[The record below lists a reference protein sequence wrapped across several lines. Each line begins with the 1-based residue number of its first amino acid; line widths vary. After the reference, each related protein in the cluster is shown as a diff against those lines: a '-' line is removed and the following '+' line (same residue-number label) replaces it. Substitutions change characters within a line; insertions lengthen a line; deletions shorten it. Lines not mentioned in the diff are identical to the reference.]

1 MINGL
6 EGIPGS
12 GKSYEAV
19 VYHVLEALKQG
30 RYVVT
35 NLPLIV
41 PMFAAINPEFRM
53 RIELRIRPQP
63 VRGVWDA
70 SRITVDEDG
79 NTTGE
84 AFELFSDGHVED
96 PAPGTRAF
104 GHVWD
109 FYSTKKDAK
118 GRGPLYVIDECHVAL
133 PKLGTS
139 KAVVEWFKLHRH
151 YNSDVLLMTQSFRDM
166 CSEIAVL
173 LAILVKV
180 RKADILG
187 RKDSYIRKVHGGY
200 RGAVISTEER
210 KYRPEFFP
218 LYKSH
223 TQGSSVAEAGAQDV
237 APFIVKFNRL
247 KWVVLAAGGI
257 ACAWAFWPAPAK
269 PKPAWLKDAEKLRGK
284 PMPEPKGPAVFGPPV
299 SALPPGALPSSA
311 PTQRQAQA
319 PEPVSDKIAGLAR
332 GGGQP
337 EGRPGEVPEPY
348 GLKGL
353 HLTGFVRMGSRVS
366 YAITV
371 SQNGAVVSSLTD
383 SELTRVGYKFVGIGD
398 CVATVQWGE
407 RVRTIT
413 CDSPSITVAS
423 QPQSIVRPPQL
434 QAVAPSPA
442 ASATVAAELKAD
454 ALVATSPAD
463 ERTGQNIRAM
473 RAGQRSL

>member
-19 VYHVLEALKQG
+19 VYHVLEALKDG
-30 RYVVT
+30 RYVIT

-41 PMFAAINPEFRM
+41 PMFTAINPDFRM

-84 AFELFSDGHVED
+84 AFELFPDGELRE
-96 PAPGTRAF
+96 PEPGTRPF

-109 FYSTKKDAK
+109 YYSKRKDAK

-139 KAVVEWFKLHRH
+139 RAVIEWFKLHRH
-151 YNSDVLLMTQSFRDM
+151 YNSDVLLMTQSFRSM
-166 CSEIAVL
+166 CAEIAEL

-187 RKDSYIRKVHGGY
+187 KKNAYIRKVHGGY

-210 KYRPEFFP
+210 EYRKEFFP

-223 TQGSSVAEAGAQDV
+223 TQGSSVAEAGASDV

-247 KWVVLAAGGI
+247 KWAVLGVGAI
-257 ACAWAFWPAPAK
+257 ACIWAFWPSTPK
-269 PKPAWLKDAEKLRGK
+269 PKPAWLKEAEKLRGK
-284 PMPEPKGPAVFGPPV
+284 PMPEPKGSAVFGPPL
-299 SALPPGALPSSA
+299 SSITPAASA
-311 PTQRQAQA
+311 PVQLQAQA
-319 PEPVSDKIAGLAR
+319 PEPVAERIAGMAR
-332 GGGQP
+332 GGGAQP
-337 EGRPGEVPEPY
+337 EGRAGEVPEPY

-353 HLTGFVRMGSRVS
+353 HLTGFLRMGGRSAYS
-366 YAITV
+366 ITV
-371 SQNGAVVSSLTD
+371 SQNGAVVSSMTD
-383 SELTRVGYKFVGIGD
+383 AELTRVGYKFTGIGD
-398 CVATVQWGE
+398 CVATVQWGD

-413 CDSPSITVAS
+413 CDSPSITVG
-423 QPQSIVRPPQL
+423 PQV
-434 QAVAPSPA
+434 QAQTRAAAVSAVP
-442 ASATVAAELKAD
+442 ASAVSSPVIAALSAGD
-454 ALVATSPAD
+454 GGSAIVPVSAPD
-463 ERTGQNIRAM
+463 ERTGEVLRSM
-473 RAGQRSL
+473 RARR